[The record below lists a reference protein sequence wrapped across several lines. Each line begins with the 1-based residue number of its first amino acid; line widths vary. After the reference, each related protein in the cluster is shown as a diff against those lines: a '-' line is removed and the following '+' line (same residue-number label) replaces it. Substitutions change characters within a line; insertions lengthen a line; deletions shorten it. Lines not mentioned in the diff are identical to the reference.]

1 MPLQRHR
8 VCAGHRAW
16 RTSPLLSDVRGRGRG
31 PLGPWIGIP
40 APYLRVVEVFVA
52 FFRATIR
59 GKVPSDVYQFG
70 FILQSDD
77 GVSNL
82 ADDVAGA
89 FITAYGTTQRA
100 DFPNTVTFDDV
111 YVSEVS
117 QGTGVVVDTA
127 VATIGTAG
135 TAATNCLPPQ
145 CAMVI
150 SVLPVVGTVRG
161 RFYLPPFNSGILN
174 IQGRMSSTGRDRHGN
189 AWQAFFNA
197 LGSMSS
203 PARLGIWRTGSNTF
217 VASKGVSAGDVIDTQ
232 RRRRNKAIESR
243 ANFLVL

>member
-1 MPLQRHR
+1 M
-8 VCAGHRAW
+8 A
-16 RTSPLLSDVRGRGRG
+16 
-31 PLGPWIGIP
+31 
-40 APYLRVVEVFVA
+40 Y
-52 FFRATIR
+52 FRATFR

-77 GVSNL
+77 GIQNI

-100 DFPNTVTFDDV
+100 DFPSTVTFDDV

-127 VATIGTAG
+127 AATIGTAG

-145 CAMVI
+145 CAMVV
-150 SVLPVVGTVRG
+150 SVLPVTGTVRG
-161 RFYLPPFNSGILN
+161 RYYLPPFNSGVLN
-174 IQGRMSSTGRDRHGN
+174 LQGRMSSTARDRHGA

-197 LGSMSS
+197 LGAMSAPS
-203 PARLGIWRTGSNTF
+203 RLGIWRTGANTF
-217 VASKGVSAGDVIDTQ
+217 VGSKGISVGDVIDTQ

-243 ANFLVL
+243 NTYLVL